1 MKKNPAST
9 YLLKVNNRNTRT
21 RSEISSKLKI
31 KAPERRQ
38 ASYWC
43 LYCKIKAH
51 NIKTLTLPYGWD
63 QLLIFQFLTKN
74 FYLLLL
80 PHLEKLKESASLF
93 PQFIVTLLPQLSC
106 NCCSLQLLLFSS
118 VARSQEFNE
127 FGKYNNTKTCHSK
140 PHTTDQSE
148 KKQSSTTSVFP
159 VFLDY
164 DPNTKDL
171 LGRMFFKKWKIVFPV
186 SLVSLFFATNLLPT
200 SPLQFWY
207 IFDGSIH
214 FRLLSPTQLKDLIE
228 IGNPLLIRPPCN

>member
-1 MKKNPAST
+1 MKKIPVGT

-21 RSEISSKLKI
+21 RSEICSKLKI

-127 FGKYNNTKTCHSK
+127 IGKYNNTKSCHSK

-148 KKQSSTTSVFP
+148 KKTIKHYLSFPRFPWLWPKYKRFTREDVF
-159 VFLDY
+159 
-164 DPNTKDL
+164 
-171 LGRMFFKKWKIVFPV
+171 
-186 SLVSLFFATNLLPT
+186 
-200 SPLQFWY
+200 
-207 IFDGSIH
+207 
-214 FRLLSPTQLKDLIE
+214 
-228 IGNPLLIRPPCN
+228 